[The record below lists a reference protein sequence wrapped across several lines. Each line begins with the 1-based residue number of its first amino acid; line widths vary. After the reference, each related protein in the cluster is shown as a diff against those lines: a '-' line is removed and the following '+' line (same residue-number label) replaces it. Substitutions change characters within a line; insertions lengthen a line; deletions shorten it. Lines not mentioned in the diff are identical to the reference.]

1 MDKIIDFFKEEW
13 FTILSIFLSGGI
25 SWIISAAYFHKGNR
39 VNLKSA
45 VIIPLITIIQ
55 EPVSRKNYIEIK
67 ELSKSPLIRFFYKKE
82 KEKFFKLINQYRFV
96 AFYNENHANAT
107 AIVSDVEERLKSM
120 GIKPRCIPVELEDGS
135 YEYVYPEEINYL
147 HNDIEDVFEK
157 YCWQT
162 ETDECTKQILFL
174 IKSFAKKI
182 YTNNII
188 DLCKDYDIKTIIKNA
203 EITDKWNWKFDR
215 YESAKQEFESLR
227 VAKEIKNIIE

>member
-1 MDKIIDFFKEEW
+1 
-13 FTILSIFLSGGI
+13 
-25 SWIISAAYFHKGNR
+25 
-39 VNLKSA
+39 
-45 VIIPLITIIQ
+45 
-55 EPVSRKNYIEIK
+55 
-67 ELSKSPLIRFFYKKE
+67 
-82 KEKFFKLINQYRFV
+82 
-96 AFYNENHANAT
+96 
-107 AIVSDVEERLKSM
+107 M
-120 GIKPRCIPVELEDGS
+120 GIKPRCIPVELDDGS

-162 ETDECTKQILFL
+162 ETDEGTKQILFL

-203 EITDKWNWKFDR
+203 EITDKWNWKFDK

-227 VAKEIKNIIE
+227 VVKKIKNIIE